1 MDRRQFLTATSA
13 IALQAGAHALFPN
26 LTEAMHTAAKPDFTL
41 RIAPVSVELAP
52 GKIVKTVGY
61 NGTVPGPLLRMHEG
75 VSTMVDVFNDTNVD
89 ELVHWH
95 GLMLPAE
102 VDGAAEEGT
111 PPVPAHGQRRY
122 TFVPKPAGTRLYHT
136 HNAAGADLTKGMYS
150 GQFGFLYIE
159 PKSEPGNYDREVFL
173 AIHQWEPSTAVHMGP
188 PNNGLE
194 ISYQYASFNGKM
206 LGHGEPIR
214 VRTGERVLFRLLN
227 ASATDDLKIALPGHQ
242 FQVIALDGNPVLT
255 PRAVNI
261 LQIGVT
267 ERIDAIVEM
276 KQPGVWIFGATGDDE
291 RQKGMG
297 VVIEYAGQ
305 KGEPQ
310 WIAPAKEPWDYG
322 AFGKTQIPPDPDG
335 KFELVFRKIPGERLR
350 FNRWTINGKSFPDTD
365 PLIVRE
371 GKRYRMVFRNESGDT
386 HPLHL
391 HRHTFEI
398 TNFAGKLMGGV
409 HKDVVLVNPFS
420 TAEIDFVANNPGLTL
435 FHCHAQLHMDFGFM
449 NLIKYA

>member
-1 MDRRQFLTATSA
+1 VDRRQFLAVTSA
-13 IALQAGAHALFPN
+13 VALQMGGRTLFPN
-26 LTEAMHTAAKPDFTL
+26 LIGAAQSAAKADFTL

-52 GKIVKTVGY
+52 GKVVKTVGY
-61 NGTVPGPLLRMHEG
+61 NGTVPGPLLRMREG
-75 VSTMVDVFNDTNVD
+75 ISTTIDVFNDTD
-89 ELVHWH
+89 TAELVHWH
-95 GLMLPAE
+95 GLKVPSE

-122 TFVPKPAGTRLYHT
+122 TFVPKPSGTRLYHT
-136 HNAAGADLTKGMYS
+136 HNAAGSDLTKGMYS

-159 PKSEPGNYDREVFL
+159 PESEPGNYDREVFL
-173 AIHQWEPSTAVHMGP
+173 AIHQWGPSTAIHMGP

-194 ISYQYASFNGKM
+194 ISYQYATFNGKM

-214 VRTGERVLFRLLN
+214 VRAGERILFRLLN

-276 KQPGVWIFGATGDDE
+276 KQPGVWVFGATSDHE

-297 VVIEYAGQ
+297 VVVEYAGQ
-305 KGEPQ
+305 NGRPQ
-310 WIAPAKEPWDYG
+310 WIAPAKETWDYG
-322 AFGKTQIPPDPDG
+322 VFGKTQIPPEPDG
-335 KFELVFRKIPGERLR
+335 KFDLVFRKIPGERVR

-365 PLIVRE
+365 PLSVQQ
-371 GKRYRMVFRNESGDT
+371 GKRYRMIFRNESGDT

-398 TNFAGKLMGGV
+398 TNFAGKLTGGV
-409 HKDVVLVNPFS
+409 HKDVILVNPYS
-420 TAEIDFVANNPGLTL
+420 TTEIDFVADNPGLTL

>member
-1 MDRRQFLTATSA
+1 MDRRQFLTVASGA
-13 IALQAGAHALFPN
+13 ALQMGARAILPNVAGADQSD
-26 LTEAMHTAAKPDFTL
+26 AKADFTL

-52 GKIVKTVGY
+52 GKIMKTVGY
-61 NGTVPGPLLRMHEG
+61 NGTVPGPLLRMREG
-75 VSTMVDVFNDTNVD
+75 VSTTVAVFNDTDTD

-95 GLMLPAE
+95 GLMVPSE

-122 TFVPKPAGTRLYHT
+122 TFIPKPSGTRWYHT
-136 HNAAGADLTKGMYS
+136 HNPAGTDLTQGMYS
-150 GQFGFLYIE
+150 GQFGFLYID

-173 AIHQWEPSTAVHMGP
+173 AIHQWEPSTAIHMGP

-194 ISYQYASFNGKM
+194 VSYQYASFNGRM
-206 LGHGEPIR
+206 LGHGDPIR
-214 VRTGERVLFRLLN
+214 VREGERVLFRLLN
-227 ASATDDLKIALPGHQ
+227 ASATDDLRLALPGHQ

-255 PRAVNI
+255 PRTVNM
-261 LQIGVT
+261 LQIGVA

-276 KQPGVWIFGATGDDE
+276 KQPGIWIFGSTSEDE

-297 VVIEYAGQ
+297 VVIEYAGA
-305 KGEPQ
+305 KGDPRWVASARET
-310 WIAPAKEPWDYG
+310 WDYG

-335 KFELVFRKIPGERLR
+335 RFELVFRKVPGERVR

-365 PLIVRE
+365 PLIVHP

-398 TNFAGKLMGGV
+398 TNFAGKLTGGV

-420 TAEIDFVANNPGLTL
+420 TAEIDFVADNPGLTL

-449 NLIKYA
+449 NLIRYA